1 MLFLTDPSSDLRDWW
16 PFSPTECSNS
26 EALLNEL
33 DSNHNTMAMSDVN
46 ENAVVEHRLT
56 PTFNDPQQNLTLLGS
71 PILHKSL
78 IEKFETLLN
87 LCKDCHKE
95 FMGFTDPV

>member
-1 MLFLTDPSSDLRDWW
+1 MLLLTDPSSDLHDWW

-26 EALLNEL
+26 ESPSLLNEL
-33 DSNHNTMAMSDVN
+33 DSHYNTMAMSAVN

-56 PTFNDPQQNLTLLGS
+56 PTFNDPQQNLTPLGS
-71 PILHKSL
+71 PVLHKSL

-87 LCKDCHKE
+87 LCKD
-95 FMGFTDPV
+95 FTSIS